1 MIELFLSTD
10 GKHTVHVAA
19 ETPEVL
25 EKLLPAAKA
34 LYQQVLAEY
43 GAKGQP
49 ARNGQSNGHVNGQA
63 YGKGIVTPAP
73 VQAGAPLC
81 PVHQAPMALRNGKWG
96 PFWSCNRKDNGNW
109 CRVKQ
114 EIASTGNGQAYAA

>member
-19 ETPEVL
+19 ETPE
-25 EKLLPAAKA
+25 KLAELVPLAKA

-49 ARNGQSNGHVNGQA
+49 ARNGQSNGQA
-63 YGKGIVTPAP
+63 WGKRIDTPEPAAVAP
-73 VQAGAPLC
+73 QC
-81 PVHQAPMALRNGKWG
+81 PVHHVPMALRNGKWG
-96 PFWSCNRKDNGNW
+96 PFWSCHCKVNGSW

-114 EIASTGNGQAYAA
+114 EVAHTGNGQAYAA

>member
-19 ETPEVL
+19 ETPEQLAELV
-25 EKLLPAAKA
+25 PVAQA

-49 ARNGQSNGHVNGQA
+49 ARNGQA
-63 YGKGIVTPAP
+63 WGKRIDTPAQ
-73 VQAGAPLC
+73 VQEAVAPLC
-81 PVHQAPMALRNGKWG
+81 PAHQKPMVLRRGKWG
-96 PFWSCNRKDNGNW
+96 PFFSCPTRKQTGEWCNVTQEVYKSGND
-109 CRVKQ
+109 
-114 EIASTGNGQAYAA
+114 QAYAA

>member
-1 MIELFLSTD
+1 MIELFLSID

-19 ETPEVL
+19 ETPE
-25 EKLLPAAKA
+25 KLAELVPLAKA

-49 ARNGQSNGHVNGQA
+49 AHNGYVNGQA
-63 YGKGIVTPAP
+63 FGKRIDTPAP
-73 VQAGAPLC
+73 AQAAAAPQC
-81 PVHQAPMALRNGKWG
+81 PVHQVPMALRNGKWG
-96 PFWSCNRKDNGNW
+96 PFWSCHRKDNGNW

-114 EIASTGNGQAYAA
+114 EVASTGNGQAYAA